1 MYSWYTMT
9 DLYLWNFYWCFTM
22 MDNLLWSS
30 RTVENNFLIYKII
43 FFDKY
48 ILTDIFMDIYHNL
61 IIMNMYVFGFFI
73 MINDMNV
80 LWYI

>member
-1 MYSWYTMT
+1 M
-9 DLYLWNFYWCFTM
+9 
-22 MDNLLWSS
+22 WSS

>member
-1 MYSWYTMT
+1 M
-9 DLYLWNFYWCFTM
+9 L
-22 MDNLLWSS
+22 DNLLWSS

-73 MINDMNV
+73 IINDMNV
-80 LWYI
+80 L

>member
-1 MYSWYTMT
+1 M
-9 DLYLWNFYWCFTM
+9 L
-22 MDNLLWSS
+22 DNLLWSS

-80 LWYI
+80 L